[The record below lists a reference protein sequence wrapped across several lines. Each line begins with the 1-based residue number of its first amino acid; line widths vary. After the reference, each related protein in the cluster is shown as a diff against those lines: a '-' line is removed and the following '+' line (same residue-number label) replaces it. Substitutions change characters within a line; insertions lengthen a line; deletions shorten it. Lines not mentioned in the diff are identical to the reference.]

1 MARNGI
7 VFNNAKITLA
17 AACTKIKT
25 AVNLSAALSKGV
37 VSAGANLTS
46 LRNLGVKPVLQ
57 HVQFTPVKW
66 QPPSG
71 PFCKVNTDGSLVD
84 SGSTCGAIFRDKFG
98 TYMGGFS
105 CKLAYNTVLHAE
117 LMAIILAI
125 EHALARGWL
134 HIWVESDSQVAI
146 RATKDNSIV
155 PWDLRNRWSNCFS
168 HHMCILFSH
177 IFREGNCCADKLAN
191 HGHLIPGFLW
201 WDSLPL
207 FVRDDFLRDRF
218 GLVNYRSI

>member
-1 MARNGI
+1 
-7 VFNNAKITLA
+7 
-17 AACTKIKT
+17 
-25 AVNLSAALSKGV
+25 
-37 VSAGANLTS
+37 
-46 LRNLGVKPVLQ
+46 
-57 HVQFTPVKW
+57 
-66 QPPSG
+66 
-71 PFCKVNTDGSLVD
+71 
-84 SGSTCGAIFRDKFG
+84 
-98 TYMGGFS
+98 
-105 CKLAYNTVLHAE
+105 
-117 LMAIILAI
+117 MAIILAI

-146 RATKDNSIV
+146 RATKDHTIV

-168 HHMCILFSH
+168 HHMHILFSH